1 MLHSCLLAL
10 VGLSVKVVPAQVPQR
25 RVIVY
30 PLRAEAALAPVA
42 AHLTEEVLLSLEG
55 LQGLKVLGH
64 AELNLLLTQ
73 IKARDCQGAD
83 AKDCMSKMLSL
94 ADADQ
99 VVTGSLSKMGDHFLG
114 TLSLLSSDTLTH
126 IKSESFLVEQ
136 RSELEQTARQ
146 KARAL
151 FEAAP
156 ARSKPHRLVCSQGK
170 ACKVALFPMERY
182 GTQEGL
188 AASVAELL
196 SLQLKRAQGLSV
208 ISHHEIETI
217 IKYKVEQRICFGD
230 ANITEC
236 LQLVRSVVDTD
247 YAVLS
252 ALSKLEDTFIIVLK
266 LVKLKQEEGEETLQ
280 VTRRVLEPYRG
291 SKKGL
296 AKAIE
301 FAAAELL
308 GQPIEGQGALSVK
321 TQEVVEAK
329 MHLDAKG
336 EFVLPMKAPMKRL
349 FAGRHQVA
357 ILAEGYE
364 RFDQEVYVSPKE
376 VTQFEVKLTALPTP
390 WYKSWWF
397 WTTTAVVVAGAAAGT
412 TAYLILDE
420 PKGGPGVVEF

>member
-1 MLHSCLLAL
+1 MLHLCVIVLA
-10 VGLSVKVVPAQVPQR
+10 GLSLGTPAPKAKR
-25 RVIVY
+25 SRVIVY
-30 PLRAEAALAPVA
+30 PLRAEESIAPLS

-55 LQGLKVLGH
+55 LSDLEVLGY

-73 IKARDCQGAD
+73 IKARDCQGPSN
-83 AKDCMSKMLSL
+83 KDCMAKMLELSK
-94 ADADQ
+94 ADQ
-99 VVTGSLSKMGDHFLG
+99 VVTGSLSKMGEHYLG

-126 IKSESFLVEQ
+126 IKSTSFLVEE
-136 RSELEQTARQ
+136 RSELEAMARK
-146 KARAL
+146 KARSL
-151 FEAAP
+151 FEKVVEKKSV
-156 ARSKPHRLVCSQGK
+156 RQHFCEGQNR
-170 ACKVALFPMERY
+170 CKVALFPMEHY
-182 GTQEGL
+182 GTDASL
-188 AASVAELL
+188 VTSVAELL
-196 SLQLKRAQGLSV
+196 SLQLKRQGNLSV

-247 YAVLS
+247 YAVLG
-252 ALSKLEDTFIIVLK
+252 ALTKLEDTFIIILK
-266 LVKLKQEEGEETLQ
+266 LVKLKKRGGKETLE
-280 VTRRVLEPYRG
+280 VVRRVLEPYRG

-336 EFVLPMKAPMKRL
+336 EFILPMKAPMKRL

-364 RFDQEVYVSPKE
+364 RFDQEVYVSLKE